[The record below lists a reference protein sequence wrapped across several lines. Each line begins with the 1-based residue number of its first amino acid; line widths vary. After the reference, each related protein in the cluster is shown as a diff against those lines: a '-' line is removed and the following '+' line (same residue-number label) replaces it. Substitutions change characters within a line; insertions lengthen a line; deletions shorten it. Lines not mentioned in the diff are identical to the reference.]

1 MPLFSWLRRHIV
13 HTKANNHSQAGP
25 GRKVQPEQPHALDR
39 SVSVN
44 DRIAWFQKQFHDD
57 ADVVIQYFT
66 HSCGT
71 PCALLFIRGLI
82 DQETVQKEVLQAALA
97 IEASNTAD
105 FCRQMFD
112 EHHLPVTGIQ
122 LSPSLN
128 QGLLSILEG
137 HALLLVE
144 GDCRV
149 LDLPVTSYPKRA
161 IDEAPNE
168 SVIRGPREA
177 FIENLQVNTT
187 LIRRR
192 LKTPDLKL
200 EYMKIGRHSRTD
212 VAISYVQGI
221 CKPELVQEVKR
232 RLSQIELDGIMGSS
246 YIEEFIE
253 DNPYSPFPQMQYT
266 ERPDVVCASLLEGRV
281 AILVDGTPIALLAPV
296 TFFMLMQSAEDY
308 YQRFISSTWIRWI
321 RFAFIFISLLLPSTY
336 IAVTTVHPEIIPK
349 RLLITITSSREV
361 VPFPALIEAF
371 MMELA
376 FEALR
381 EAAIRIPKS
390 IGQAVSIIG
399 ALIIGTAA
407 VQAGIVSAAMVI
419 IVALTGIASFIIPH
433 YDLGLAFRLLR
444 FPIMILAGMYG
455 LIGIA
460 CGLILIYLH
469 LLSLRSFGTPYLTP
483 LTPLSFSDW
492 KDTFVRVPWWFMR
505 RRPSLPSTGTQ
516 REPKHTRGWA
526 QQEEE
531 DGD

>member
-1 MPLFSWLRRHIV
+1 MSIFSWLRRHFHQIDPSSR
-13 HTKANNHSQAGP
+13 NEP
-25 GRKVQPEQPHALDR
+25 GRPLQSMETAVGMLDR
-39 SVSVN
+39 SIHID
-44 DRIAWFQKQFHDD
+44 DRVAWFQKQLYGDS
-57 ADVVIQYFT
+57 DVVIQRFT
-66 HSCGT
+66 SSPGIS
-71 PCALLFIRGLI
+71 CALIFITGMA
-82 DQETVQKEVLQAALA
+82 DQETLQKEVLQAALSIHSQDA
-97 IEASNTAD
+97 AD
-105 FCRQMFD
+105 FCRQLFD
-112 EHHLPVTGIQ
+112 DRRLPVTGMQ
-122 LSPSLN
+122 LAPTLSQSL
-128 QGLLSILEG
+128 LALLEG

-144 GDCRV
+144 GDCRI
-149 LDLPVTSYPKRA
+149 LDLPVTNYPKRS

-177 FIENLQVNTT
+177 FIESLQVNTT

-200 EYMKIGRHSRTD
+200 EYMNLGTRSHTA
-212 VAISYVQGI
+212 VAIGYIQGI
-221 CKPELVQEVKR
+221 CKPELVQEIKR
-232 RLSQIELDGIMGSS
+232 RLSQMDVDGIMGSS

-281 AILVDGTPIALLAPV
+281 VIIVDGTPIVLLAPV
-296 TFFMLMQSAEDY
+296 TLFMLMQSAEDY
-308 YQRFISSTWIRWI
+308 YQRFISSSWIRWI

-361 VPFPALIEAF
+361 VPFPALVEAF

-444 FPIMILAGMYG
+444 FPIMILAGMFG

-469 LLSLRSFGTPYLTP
+469 LLSLKSFGTPYLTP

-492 KDTFVRVPWWFMR
+492 KDTFLRVPWWLMKK
-505 RRPSLPSTGTQ
+505 RPSLPTNGTQ
-516 REPKHTRGWA
+516 RQAKLSRRWDQRE
-526 QQEEE
+526 EEE
-531 DGD
+531 D

>member
-1 MPLFSWLRRHIV
+1 MSIFTWLRRHIHPPV
-13 HTKANNHSQAGP
+13 SNSPTESQQQG
-25 GRKVQPEQPHALDR
+25 QPTGAATDQLDR
-39 SVSVN
+39 SIHIDARV
-44 DRIAWFQKQFHDD
+44 AWFQKQLSGNS
-57 ADVVIQYFT
+57 DVIIQNFT
-66 HSCGT
+66 HSSGT
-71 PCALLFIRGLI
+71 ACALLFIKNMI
-82 DQETVQKEVLQAALA
+82 DLETLQKEVLQAALSMDA
-97 IEASNTAD
+97 VDAAD
-105 FCRQMFD
+105 FCKQIFD
-112 EHHLPVTGIQ
+112 DRRLPVTGMH
-122 LSPSLN
+122 LAATVS
-128 QGLLSILEG
+128 QGLLAILEG

-144 GDCRV
+144 GDCRI

-177 FIENLQVNTT
+177 FIESLQVNTT

-200 EYMKIGRHSRTD
+200 EYMKIGRHTHTD
-212 VAISYVQGI
+212 VAIGYIQGV
-221 CKPELVQEVKR
+221 CKPELVQELKR
-232 RLSQIELDGIMGSS
+232 RLSQIDVDGLMGSS

-266 ERPDVVCASLLEGRV
+266 ERPDVVCASLLEGRIV
-281 AILVDGTPIALLAPV
+281 IIVDGTPIVLLAPV
-296 TFFMLMQSAEDY
+296 TMFMLMQSAEDY

-349 RLLITITSSREV
+349 RLLVTITSSREV

-444 FPIMILAGMYG
+444 FPIMILAGMFG
-455 LIGIA
+455 LFGIA
-460 CGLILIYLH
+460 CGLILVYLH

-492 KDTFVRVPWWFMR
+492 KDTFIRAPWWLMKK
-505 RRPSLPSTGTQ
+505 RPSLSSSGTQ
-516 REPKHTRGWA
+516 RQSKNTRRWDH
-526 QQEEE
+526 EEE
-531 DGD
+531 DED

>member
-1 MPLFSWLRRHIV
+1 MSIFSWLRRHI
-13 HTKANNHSQAGP
+13 HNTDASSRTEFKH
-25 GRKVQPEQPHALDR
+25 QPQHPLVSTTDLLDQSIR
-39 SVSVN
+39 LD
-44 DRIAWFQKQFHDD
+44 DRISWFQKQLAGDS
-57 ADVVIQYFT
+57 DVVIQNFT
-66 HSCGT
+66 SPSGT
-71 PCALLFIRGLI
+71 CCALLFIKGMV
-82 DQETVQKEVLQAALA
+82 DQETLQKEVLQAALA
-97 IEASNTAD
+97 IESLDAAD
-105 FCRQMFD
+105 FCKQIFEDRR
-112 EHHLPVTGIQ
+112 LPVTGMQ
-122 LSPSLN
+122 LATTLS
-128 QGLLSILEG
+128 QGLLSLLEG
-137 HALLLVE
+137 HALLLIE
-144 GDCRV
+144 GDHRI
-149 LDLPVTSYPKRA
+149 LDLPVTNYPKRA
-161 IDEAPNE
+161 INEAPNE

-177 FIENLQVNTT
+177 FIESLQVNTT

-200 EYMKIGRHSRTD
+200 EYMKLGRRTHTDIAIGY
-212 VAISYVQGI
+212 IQGI
-221 CKPELVQEVKR
+221 CKPELVEEVKR
-232 RLSQIELDGIMGSS
+232 RISQIDVDGIMGSS

-253 DNPYSPFPQMQYT
+253 DSPYSPFPQMQYT
-266 ERPDVVCASLLEGRV
+266 ERPDVVCASLLEGRIV
-281 AILVDGTPIALLAPV
+281 IIVDGTPIVLLAPV
-296 TFFMLMQSAEDY
+296 TMFMLMQSAEDY

-349 RLLITITSSREV
+349 RLLVTITSSREV

-444 FPIMILAGMYG
+444 FPIMILAGMFG

-483 LTPLSFSDW
+483 LTPFSFSDW
-492 KDTFVRVPWWFMR
+492 KDTFVRVPWWLMK
-505 RRPSLPSTGTQ
+505 RRPSLPSNGTQ
-516 REPKHTRGWA
+516 RQPKNTRGWDHK
-526 QQEEE
+526 EE
-531 DGD
+531 DED